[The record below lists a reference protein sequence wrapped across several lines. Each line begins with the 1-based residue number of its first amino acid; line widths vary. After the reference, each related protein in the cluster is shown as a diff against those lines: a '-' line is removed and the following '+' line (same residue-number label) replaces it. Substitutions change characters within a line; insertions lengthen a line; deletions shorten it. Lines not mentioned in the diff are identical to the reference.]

1 MVNCLGSSLPQ
12 LSMSASLPPAVLAG
26 VPPPVAGPSAFAAPL
41 HAPTLESALPGVL
54 VQAVAST
61 GSTNVDLLERAR
73 AAAPARPI
81 LRAALVQTA
90 GRGRFGRK
98 WLTAPGSALLF
109 SLALPLERSR
119 ARPAAV
125 TLVCGVAVAE
135 VLRDAGV
142 PVQLKWPND
151 VLLAGR
157 KLAGILTELA
167 VDARGAR
174 TLVVGVG
181 VNLWFDDATVAA
193 IGRPVATLDECLP
206 REHLAQS
213 REAWIARLARATLA
227 AVPAFVADG
236 FAPFQARF
244 NRLFAYMGQPVD
256 LVEHGAMVAHGAA
269 QGVDADGH
277 LILITAAGARA
288 YGVGE
293 LSLRPRAV

>member
-1 MVNCLGSSLPQ
+1 
-12 LSMSASLPPAVLAG
+12 MSASLPPAALAAAA
-26 VPPPVAGPSAFAAPL
+26 PPAAAPSAFVAPL

-54 VQAVAST
+54 VETVTST
-61 GSTNVDLLERAR
+61 GSTNTDLLERAR
-73 AAAPARPI
+73 AAAPARPV
-81 LRAALVQTA
+81 LRAASTQTA

-109 SLALPLERSR
+109 SVALPLARAR

-135 VLRDAGV
+135 ALREAGV

-167 VDARGAR
+167 VDPRGAR
-174 TLVVGVG
+174 TLVVGIG
-181 VNLWFDDATVAA
+181 VNLWFDEATVAA
-193 IGRPVATLDECLP
+193 IGRAVATLDECLP
-206 REHLAQS
+206 RAHLAQS

-227 AVPAFVADG
+227 AVPVFVADG
-236 FAPFQARF
+236 FAPFKARF
-244 NRLFAYMGQPVD
+244 NRLFAYTGQPVD
-256 LVEHGAMVAHGAA
+256 LVEHGAVVAQGVA

-277 LILITAAGARA
+277 LMLATAAGPRA
-288 YGVGE
+288 FGVGE
-293 LSLRPRAV
+293 LSLRPRAA